1 MIFSII
7 RLSLFLLAAS
17 PVAFAQLPTPT
28 PTPPGPGNR
37 PISPVLED
45 NSRFDRL
52 RSIDLINERQRS
64 GPSHPLLDPKR
75 GIYRTP
81 DKKETK
87 LLAVD
92 AGLLAEH
99 ALFLKQANTGIVKL
113 NADSE
118 CVSSVEV
125 LNATEKC
132 LGVNFPGAGI
142 AFSFRTESYRLPRLA
157 DLIFLNG
164 FFRADAVLQQV
175 VMVELGDVPLGEVTL
190 QTAGMKYLVELKPP
204 PDGEQFMAFDR
215 QLAAGIDLDGFSYRK
230 GFRTRADSTYALR
243 SIAYKGNYLRSI
255 DGVTYDELDYDKR
268 RDVLVT
274 FRVVDTDSDGN
285 VTVLWK
291 RLRETNAPTLKI
303 KK

>member
-1 MIFSII
+1 MLTTM
-7 RLSLFLLAAS
+7 RLFLFLLAAS
-17 PVAFAQLPTPT
+17 PAALAQLPTPT
-28 PTPPGPGNR
+28 PTPPGSGNR

-45 NSRFDRL
+45 NTRFDRL

-64 GPSHPLLDPKR
+64 GPSHPLLDSKR

-81 DKKETK
+81 DEKETK

-92 AGLLAEH
+92 ASLLTEH
-99 ALFLKQANTGIVKL
+99 EPFLKQRNTGIVKL

-132 LGVNFPGAGI
+132 LDVNFPGAGI

-157 DLIFLNG
+157 DLIFLEG

-175 VMVELGDVPLGEVTL
+175 VMVELGDVPLGDVTL
-190 QTAGMKYLVELKPP
+190 QTSGMRYLAELKPP

-215 QLAAGIDLDGFSYRK
+215 QLAAGINDGGFSYRK
-230 GFRTRADSTYALR
+230 GFRSRADITYALR
-243 SIAYKGNYLRSI
+243 SIAYKGTYMRSI

-268 RDVLVT
+268 RDVIVA
-274 FRVVDTDSDGN
+274 FRVVDTDKDGN
-285 VTVLWK
+285 VTLLWK